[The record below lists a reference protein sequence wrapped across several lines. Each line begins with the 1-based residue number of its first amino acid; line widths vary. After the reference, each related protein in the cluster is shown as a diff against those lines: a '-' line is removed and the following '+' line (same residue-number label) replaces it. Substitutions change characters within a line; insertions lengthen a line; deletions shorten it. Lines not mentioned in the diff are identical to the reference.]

1 MAMLTNKQDNYKHP
15 PTQTPSSR
23 QQHLCRLVMQDALG
37 TNVDKAHFI
46 LDFWFLVFGSW
57 V

>member
-23 QQHLCRLVMQDALG
+23 QQHLCRLVMRDALG

-46 LDFWFLVFGSW
+46 LDFYKCG
-57 V
+57 